1 MNGDA
6 KMSKSNPLIT
16 ICELQLTAED
26 LERIVMK
33 AVDIADNVPMHYN
46 PTSARRDLCNII
58 QDIRNRQGLSK
69 ISEGIV
75 GE

>member
-1 MNGDA
+1 
-6 KMSKSNPLIT
+6 MSKSNPLIT